1 MLLEVRRLDEVY
13 RSQQGI
19 RNLGAFALALVT
31 LSVLLLSAGGLYALM
46 SFTVARRRREIG
58 IRSALGG
65 QSFGLLSG
73 IFRRALVQVVVGA
86 GVGVL
91 AASLLHRALN
101 IEMMGGW
108 HLPGVLPAAAALMM
122 AIGVLAAIVPARR
135 ALRVNPTETLRN
147 G

>member
-31 LSVLLLSAGGLYALM
+31 LS
-46 SFTVARRRREIG
+46 
-58 IRSALGG
+58 
-65 QSFGLLSG
+65 
-73 IFRRALVQVVVGA
+73 
-86 GVGVL
+86 
-91 AASLLHRALN
+91 
-101 IEMMGGW
+101 
-108 HLPGVLPAAAALMM
+108 VLPAAAALMM